1 MWKQIVVLLGI
12 GMLGALGWADVIYV
26 DGSAGGAMGAYE
38 FRVVNENSVYFADP
52 NLESAVEAELGV
64 SDPTPTDML
73 GLTSLSANN
82 MGISDIT
89 GIEYAL
95 NIQILH
101 MNGNNI
107 SDISPL
113 SGLTDLTH
121 LNLPVNHIDDILPLT
136 NLINMETLILYQ
148 NLISDI
154 SPLSGLTNMTDLRLE
169 NNQISDISALSSLTN
184 LNYLALHYN
193 PVSDISALANMTSL
207 ETFIAYRCGLI
218 VDVSPLANCTNLKH
232 LRLENNQISD
242 ISALSSLTD
251 LNYLALHYNP
261 VSDISALANM
271 TSLETF
277 IAYRC
282 GLIVDVSP
290 LANCTNL
297 KHLRLENNQISDI
310 SALSSLTDLNY
321 LALHHNSLN
330 QTAYCTYLPTIQE
343 NNFGIDLT
351 YDPNPSPS
359 AGDCNGDCRVNLG
372 DFAVLASHW
381 LELECGDCSG
391 AEQTGDGNVL
401 SDDLAV
407 VAENWLNRDFFNF
420 YENTLDNGPNW
431 IIEGQWEFG
440 QPSGLGGDSYGNP
453 DPTSGFTGSNV
464 FGVNLNGD
472 YDASTPS
479 GPYYLIAGPFNCT
492 YLDNV
497 NLKFARWLNTDE
509 SAYARSFVEASNN
522 GTTWELVW
530 EYNGRSALAD
540 NTWQT
545 LEYDVST
552 VADGKETV
560 YIRWGY
566 EVLDSAY
573 PYSGWNID
581 DVELW
586 GSPNL

>member
-184 LNYLALHYN
+184 
-193 PVSDISALANMTSL
+193 
-207 ETFIAYRCGLI
+207 
-218 VDVSPLANCTNLKH
+218 
-232 LRLENNQISD
+232 
-242 ISALSSLTD
+242 